1 MEDQS
6 RTPKGDP
13 VTLKCM
19 EAMKKLKLVLKQR
32 GTHGIVSLGRKFK
45 SMDDNGSGSLDYG
58 EFKKALREMD
68 FDEGE
73 YQALFRFFD
82 RDCNGSISYDEFITG
97 LRGELNE
104 RRKELVFMAYKVLD
118 KNGDGQ
124 VDMQDMVSRYDAS
137 NHPDVLSGKKK
148 KFDIVR
154 EFLDVFDGGEK
165 DGVVTPTEFAQ
176 YYMSI
181 SANIDLDDYFEL
193 MIRNAWHIS
202 GGEGWCENTTNKRVL
217 VTHPDGTQSV
227 EEIKDDFDI
236 DKDDTAAMKK
246 NLAEQGIEASSIETK
261 GKVDGSSSESSGKKG
276 QRTDLQDNRAKM
288 TQSSIVF

>member
-1 MEDQS
+1 
-6 RTPKGDP
+6 
-13 VTLKCM
+13 
-19 EAMKKLKLVLKQR
+19 
-32 GTHGIVSLGRKFK
+32 
-45 SMDDNGSGSLDYG
+45 MDDNGSGSLDYG
-58 EFKKALREMD
+58 EFKKALSEMG
-68 FDEGE
+68 FNEGE

-82 RDCNGSISYDEFITG
+82 RDCNGTISYDEFITG

-148 KFDIVR
+148 KFDVVR

-217 VTHPDGTQSV
+217 VTHPDGSQTV

-236 DKDDTAAMKK
+236 DKDDTNAMKQ
-246 NLAEQGIEASSIETK
+246 NLAQQGIDASSIETK
-261 GKVDGSSSESSGKKG
+261 GKVDGASSEGSGKKVN
-276 QRTDLQDNRAKM
+276 RTDLQDNRAKM
-288 TQSSIVF
+288 TQSSITF